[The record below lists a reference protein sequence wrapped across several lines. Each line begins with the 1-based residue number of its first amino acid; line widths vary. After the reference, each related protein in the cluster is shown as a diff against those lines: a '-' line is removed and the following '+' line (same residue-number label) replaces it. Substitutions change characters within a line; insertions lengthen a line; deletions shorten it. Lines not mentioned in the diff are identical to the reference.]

1 MDTGTLQISHSAAEL
16 MFVNYLKRAVQTLCI
31 IKRGVEKELLKLVSI
46 LRALLVISLAPA
58 VILAFT
64 HLKH

>member
-16 MFVNYLKRAVQTLCI
+16 MFVNYLKRAVQTLHN
-31 IKRGVEKELLKLVSI
+31 KTWSWEELLKIVSI
-46 LRALLVISLAPA
+46 LRALLVIDLAPA